1 VNSVDRRFLPLNG
14 LFRPL
19 EHIESDPKRA
29 LVYCLP
35 QVVQR
40 VSTYARA
47 SRMRCPFWGIGA
59 VNTLFKRS
67 RGAVAV

>member
-1 VNSVDRRFLPLNG
+1 LPLNG

-35 QVVQR
+35 QGRATR
-40 VSTYARA
+40 VDLRA
-47 SRMRCPFWGIGA
+47 G
-59 VNTLFKRS
+59 
-67 RGAVAV
+67 